1 MLDSLDGLIHAP
13 QLLHGDPL
21 RSLHHN
27 CAILTKSLFTTK
39 WQLELNHSQVRP
51 ILMQDRKNLVRVM
64 VSILNILQRPVM
76 LLVSVTE
83 VRVNET
89 RDQKG
94 NGNAVV
100 CQMEFA

>member
-1 MLDSLDGLIHAP
+1 VLDSLDGLIHAP

-27 CAILTKSLFTTK
+27 CAILIKSLFTTK
-39 WQLELNHSQVRP
+39 WQLELNHSQVR
-51 ILMQDRKNLVRVM
+51 LTLRQDRKNLVRVM

-89 RDQKG
+89 RDQKS

-100 CQMEFA
+100 CQMESA

>member
-1 MLDSLDGLIHAP
+1 
-13 QLLHGDPL
+13 
-21 RSLHHN
+21 
-27 CAILTKSLFTTK
+27 
-39 WQLELNHSQVRP
+39 
-51 ILMQDRKNLVRVM
+51 
-64 VSILNILQRPVM
+64 M

-89 RDQKG
+89 RDQKI